1 MMLTLESIALF
12 EVLLKGKFQ
21 ITDVIDLKPND
32 NISVWATPFFLEV
45 STQQAGSQIYIL
57 FWHWF
62 SCISRCRYHPPKISI
77 HIHSYGHLIC
87 IINSHHWHIH
97 DKKKQYLR
105 DSNRDPRVL
114 ESNAHPFDLLKTS
127 TQTYEQ
133 ICDHIVHVCGDNI
146 ICQMHLW
153 RALIRFSRTKFPTL
167 SK

>member
-21 ITDVIDLKPND
+21 ITDVFIFDSKPND
-32 NISVWATPFFLEV
+32 NISVWATTFFLEV

-77 HIHSYGHLIC
+77 HIHSCGHLIC

-97 DKKKQYLR
+97 DKKKK
-105 DSNRDPRVL
+105 S
-114 ESNAHPFDLLKTS
+114 S
-127 TQTYEQ
+127 TFAIRTETLVFWSPTPIHLIY
-133 ICDHIVHVCGDNI
+133 CKLVHRPTNNYAI
-146 ICQMHLW
+146 ILFMYVE
-153 RALIRFSRTKFPTL
+153 IT
-167 SK
+167 